1 MNEEMIGRVSRP
13 SRYIGNEIN
22 AVCKDPRFVE
32 IKVAL
37 AFPDTYEIGMSHM
50 GLKIL
55 YDILNRRED
64 TLAERVY
71 APWKDM
77 EAVLRAEKKPL
88 TTLESA
94 TPLADF
100 DLVGFTLQYEMSYT
114 NILNMLNLAGIPLRA
129 SERNEGHPLIIG
141 GGPCAFNPEPLADF
155 FDLFVIGDG
164 EEALPELLD
173 LFREHRSKA
182 RSSLLRELTR
192 LEGIYVPAHF
202 KITYHDDGRIA
213 GIQNTEENKDRVR
226 KRFINNLD
234 QASYPC
240 APLLPYM
247 QTVHDRVALEIS
259 RGCTQ
264 GCRFCQAGMIYRPV
278 REREVGTLLATL
290 EKSTESTGHE
300 EASLTS
306 LSSGDYT
313 ALPQLIETVLQFA
326 EERHIGVSLPSLRPG
341 TLTSEIIESIR
352 KVRKTGFTIAPEAGT
367 QRLRDV
373 INKGIGEA
381 EILDTIQKVFQA
393 GWESIKLYLMIGL
406 PTETNEDL
414 EGIVGLVYQALK
426 IARSANPKLKRI
438 SVSLS
443 PFVPK
448 PHTPFQWCVQNSPEE
463 INEKYD
469 FLKKR
474 LKSRKIHVKWH
485 EPEISMLEGIISRGD
500 RRIGPVLHAA
510 WKQGCRFDGWTEEFD
525 PAKWETAFTEEGIDP
540 AFYLYRSRTF
550 DEVLPWDLI
559 DTGVSRDFL
568 IEEFARAQRREL
580 TPDCREGMCSLCGV
594 CTKEIRNVFAE
605 PPKESP
611 PRRTFSV
618 RKNRAAVKR
627 FRIRYS
633 RKGRL
638 RFLSHLEMISVIT
651 RSFARAAVPLEFSKG
666 FHPHPKIAMG
676 PALPVG
682 VEGNAEYID
691 VNVEGNLF
699 EEHLAD
705 RLNRVLPE
713 GITVTGVNWIPH
725 QAPAISSIIRF
736 GEYLLEIPKDLLPR
750 DPRKEIQVFLDREV
764 IRITRRRK
772 RKEKTFDLKPMVIS
786 LKVAAETDNTF
797 SILAL
802 IQTGDQGGLRP
813 DELLKTLFNLPE
825 EGLQRIRIQRTGL
838 FTDRERSTPFQ
849 EKVVQPV

>member
-13 SRYIGNEIN
+13 SRYIGQELN
-22 AVCKDPRFVE
+22 AVCKDPRLVE
-32 IKVAL
+32 VKVAL

-55 YDILNRRED
+55 YDLLNDRED

-77 EAVLRAEKKPL
+77 EAVLRIEKKPL
-88 TTLESA
+88 TTLESS
-94 TPLADF
+94 TPLAEF
-100 DLVGFTLQYEMSYT
+100 DVVGFTLQYEMSYT
-114 NILNMLNLAGIPLRA
+114 NILNMLDLAGLPLRA
-129 SERNEGHPLIIG
+129 SERNESHPLIIG

-164 EEALPELLD
+164 EEVLHEILEVLRKHRDGA
-173 LFREHRSKA
+173 RSK
-182 RSSLLRELTR
+182 LLQELSR

-202 KITYHDDGRIA
+202 EITYHDDGRVA
-213 GIQNTEENKDRVR
+213 GIQNTIGEKNRVR
-226 KRFINNLD
+226 KRFVANLD
-234 QASYPC
+234 SAPFPC
-240 APLLPYM
+240 TPILPYM
-247 QTVHDRVALEIS
+247 KTVHDRVALEIS

-278 REREVGTLLATL
+278 REREVNTLLSTL

-313 ALPQLIETVLQFA
+313 ALPQLIESVLRFA
-326 EERHIGVSLPSLRPG
+326 EEKHIGVSLPSLRPG

-373 INKGIGEA
+373 INKGIREE
-381 EILDTIQKVFQA
+381 EIFDTIQKVFQA
-393 GWESIKLYLMIGL
+393 GWESIKLYFMIGL
-406 PTETNEDL
+406 PTETHEDL
-414 EGIVGLVYQALK
+414 EGIVELVYQVLK
-426 IARSANPKLKRI
+426 IARTANPKLKRI

-463 INEKYD
+463 INEKYTL
-469 FLKKR
+469 LKKR
-474 LKSRKIHVKWH
+474 LKNRKIQIKWH
-485 EPEISMLEGIISRGD
+485 EPEISMLEGVISRGD
-500 RRIGPVLHAA
+500 RRIGPVIQAA
-510 WKQGCRFDGWTEEFD
+510 WEQGCRFDGWTEEFD
-525 PAKWETAFTEEGIDP
+525 PAKWKAAFTKEGIDP
-540 AFYLYRSRTF
+540 AFYLFRNRPF

-559 DTGVSRDFL
+559 DTGISRDFL
-568 IEEFARAQRREL
+568 MEEFARAQRSEL
-580 TPDCREGMCSLCGV
+580 TPDCREGTCSLCGV
-594 CTKEIRNVFAE
+594 CTKEIRNVLA
-605 PPKESP
+605 ESP
-611 PRRTFSV
+611 EERKPRKTFSG
-618 RKNRAAVKR
+618 RKNRAIKR

-638 RFLSHLEMISVIT
+638 RFLSHLEMISVFT
-651 RSFARAAVPLEFSKG
+651 RAFARAAVPLEYSKG

-682 VEGNAEYID
+682 VEGNVEYID

-705 RLNRVLPE
+705 RLNRTLPE
-713 GITVTGVNWIPH
+713 GVTVTGVNWIPQ
-725 QAPAISSIIRF
+725 QAPAISSMIRF
-736 GEYLLEIPKDLLPR
+736 GEYLLEIPKDLIPA
-750 DPRKEIQVFLDREV
+750 DPRKEIQACLDREV
-764 IRITRRRK
+764 IPITRQRK
-772 RKEKTFDLKPMVIS
+772 RKEKTFDLRPMIVS
-786 LKVAAETDNTF
+786 LEVAAETENTF

-813 DELLKTLFNLPE
+813 DELLKALFDLSE
-825 EGLQRIRIQRTGL
+825 AGLQRIRIQRTGL
-838 FTDRERSTPFQ
+838 FTDREKSTPYQ
-849 EKVVQPV
+849 ERVEQPV